1 MLGRVDP
8 QLSKLEALAEP
19 GCYNLT
25 FALGTGEERAVVA
38 RFRGDELDIPA
49 RAFTGWTVDSDSY
62 VAVAAAVRA
71 VHQARELARPTG
83 VRLLD
88 VDGGWDVGLGNIVLE
103 GSQPRCVSHGP
114 LEPDGDLF
122 RCPECGAAAVFG

>member
-1 MLGRVDP
+1 MLGIVDP
-8 QLSKLEALAEP
+8 QLAKLEALAEP

-49 RAFTGWTVDSDSY
+49 TAFTGWSVTSDSY
-62 VAVAAAVRA
+62 VAVAEAVRS
-71 VHQARELARPTG
+71 VHHARELARPTG

-88 VDGGWDVGLGNIVLE
+88 VGGGWDVSLGNLVLE
-103 GSQPRCVSHGP
+103 SGRPVCVSHGP
-114 LEPDGDLF
+114 LEPDGELF